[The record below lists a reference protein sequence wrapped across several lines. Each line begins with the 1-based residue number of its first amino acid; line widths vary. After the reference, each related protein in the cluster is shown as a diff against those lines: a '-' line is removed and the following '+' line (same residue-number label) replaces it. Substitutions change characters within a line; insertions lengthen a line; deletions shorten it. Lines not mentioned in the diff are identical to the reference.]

1 MLLLCAHLLILES
14 LSLNLSDNF
23 DNIEASTLSESINN
37 SKTSLDFASLNLHK
51 DLLKNLVT
59 LGYQEMT
66 PIQAQS
72 LPHMLAGKD
81 LIGQGKTGSG
91 KTAAFGLALLEKLQV
106 KRFRIQSMV
115 LCPTRELA
123 DQVAKE
129 IRNLARAV
137 HNIKVLTLC
146 GGTPFGPQIGSLEH
160 GAHVIVG
167 TPGRIEEHVIKG
179 TLKLDDL
186 NLLIL
191 DEADRMLE
199 MGFEAALDNIIERTP
214 LDRQTLLF
222 SATFPKQIQAI
233 SESIMTDPVIVQV
246 AASEEPSSISQEFFH
261 IENDV
266 ERFEALRLLLL
277 DNPVESAVVFCN
289 TKKETQAV
297 CNKLHD
303 DGFSVLALHGD
314 LEQRDRDQTLLR
326 FANKSVAILVATDV
340 AARGLDIDSLDLV
353 VNYHIAHDAEVHIHR
368 IGRTGRAGAQGK
380 AISLFSD
387 KESYKVGLI
396 EDGLEKVIQPA
407 LLPSIDVLKNSRAQ
421 AKMSTI
427 QIDGGKKQ
435 KVRPGDILGA
445 LTAKASS
452 TKNGG
457 ADITGQDV
465 GKINVQDIK
474 SYVAVNKKVLK
485 IALRKLAEGKMKGRN
500 FKVRHLTL

>member
-1 MLLLCAHLLILES
+1 MSATTNNATSS
-14 LSLNLSDNF
+14 LAFS
-23 DNIEASTLSESINN
+23 
-37 SKTSLDFASLNLHK
+37 SLNLHK
-51 DLLKNLVT
+51 DLLKNLT
-59 LGYQEMT
+59 SLGYQQMT

-72 LPHMLAGKD
+72 LPEMLKGKD
-81 LIGQGKTGSG
+81 VIAQAKTGSG

-123 DQVAKE
+123 DQVATE
-129 IRNLARAV
+129 IRKLARAV

-160 GAHVIVG
+160 GAHIIVG

-186 NLLIL
+186 SLLVL

-233 SESIMTDPVIVQV
+233 SESIMTDPLIVKV
-246 AASEEPSSISQEFFH
+246 SASEDQSNISQQFYA
-261 IENDV
+261 IENEND
-266 ERFEALRLLLL
+266 RFDALRLLLL
-277 DNPVESAVVFCN
+277 ANPVESAVIFCN
-289 TKKETQAV
+289 TKKETQTV
-297 CNKLHD
+297 CNNLHD

-326 FANKSVAILVATDV
+326 FANKSVTILVATDV

-353 VNYHIAHDAEVHIHR
+353 VNYHIAHDSEVHIHR

-396 EDGLEKVIQPA
+396 EDTLEQVITPA
-407 LLPSIDVLKNSRAQ
+407 LLPSAEVLNNSRPQ

-445 LTAKASS
+445 LTSKNNEAK
-452 TKNGG
+452 GG
-457 ADITGQDV
+457 ADIEGKDV
-465 GKINVQDIK
+465 GKIKVLDNK

-485 IALRKLAEGKMKGRN
+485 TALKKLSTGKMKGRTY
-500 FKVRHLTL
+500 KVRHLTV

>member
-1 MLLLCAHLLILES
+1 MAEKVVCCYYARIHFLLKVFYIIKVVILT
-14 LSLNLSDNF
+14 DK
-23 DNIEASTLSESINN
+23 N
-37 SKTSLDFASLNLHK
+37 SSPLAFSSLNLHK
-51 DLLKNLVT
+51 DLLKNLST

-72 LPHMLAGKD
+72 LPEMLVGKD
-81 LIGQGKTGSG
+81 VIAQAKTGSG

-106 KRFRIQSMV
+106 KKFRIQSMI

-123 DQVAKE
+123 DQVATE
-129 IRNLARAV
+129 IRKLARAV

-160 GAHVIVG
+160 GAHIIVG

-179 TLKLDDL
+179 TLKLDNL
-186 NLLIL
+186 NLLVL

-222 SATFPKQIQAI
+222 SATFPKQIQSI
-233 SESIMTDPVIVQV
+233 SESIMTDPVIVKV
-246 AASEEPSSISQEFFH
+246 SASEDKLNISQQFFH
-261 IENDV
+261 VENDV
-266 ERFEALRLLLL
+266 ERFEALCLLLL
-277 DNPVESAVVFCN
+277 ANPVESTVIFCN

-297 CNKLHD
+297 CNNLHD

-314 LEQRDRDQTLLR
+314 LEQKDRDQTLLR
-326 FANKSVAILVATDV
+326 FSNKSASILVATDV

-353 VNYHIAHDAEVHIHR
+353 VNYHIAHDSEVHIHR

-380 AISLFSD
+380 AVSLFSD

-396 EDGLEKVIQPA
+396 EDTLDQVIKPE
-407 LLPSIDVLKNSRAQ
+407 LLPSSDVLNNARPQ

-445 LTAKASS
+445 LTSKGTGAEI
-452 TKNGG
+452 NGK
-457 ADITGQDV
+457 DV
-465 GKINVQDIK
+465 GKINVLDIK
-474 SYVAVNKKVLK
+474 AYVAVNKKVLK
-485 IALRKLAEGKMKGRN
+485 IALRKLSTGKMKGRTY
-500 FKVRHLTL
+500 KVRHLTV

>member
-1 MLLLCAHLLILES
+1 MSATTNNATSS
-14 LSLNLSDNF
+14 LAFS
-23 DNIEASTLSESINN
+23 
-37 SKTSLDFASLNLHK
+37 SLNLHQ
-51 DLLKNLVT
+51 DLLKNLT
-59 LGYQEMT
+59 SLGYQKMT

-72 LPHMLAGKD
+72 LPEMLKGKD
-81 LIGQGKTGSG
+81 VIAQAKTGSG

-123 DQVAKE
+123 DQVAIE
-129 IRNLARAV
+129 IRKLARAV

-160 GAHVIVG
+160 GAHIIVG

-179 TLKLDDL
+179 TLKLDHL
-186 NLLIL
+186 SLLVL

-233 SESIMTDPVIVQV
+233 SESIMTDPVIVKV
-246 AASEEPSSISQEFFH
+246 SASEDQSNISQQFYA
-261 IENDV
+261 IENEID
-266 ERFEALRLLLL
+266 RFDALRLLLL
-277 DNPVESAVVFCN
+277 ANPVESAVIFCN

-297 CNKLHD
+297 CNNLHD

-326 FANKSVAILVATDV
+326 FANKSVTILVATDV

-353 VNYHIAHDAEVHIHR
+353 VNYHIAHDSEVHIHR

-396 EDGLEKVIQPA
+396 EDTLEQVITPA
-407 LLPSIDVLKNSRAQ
+407 LLPSAEVLNNSRPQ

-445 LTAKASS
+445 LTSKNNEAK
-452 TKNGG
+452 GG
-457 ADITGQDV
+457 ADIEGKDV
-465 GKINVQDIK
+465 GKIKVLDNK

-485 IALRKLAEGKMKGRN
+485 TALKKLSTGKMKGRTY
-500 FKVRHLTL
+500 KVRHLTV

>member
-1 MLLLCAHLLILES
+1 
-14 LSLNLSDNF
+14 LSV
-23 DNIEASTLSESINN
+23 TTNN
-37 SKTSLDFASLNLHK
+37 GKAPLAFSSLNLHK
-51 DLLKNLVT
+51 DLLKNLSS

-72 LPHMLAGKD
+72 LPEMLVGKD
-81 LIGQGKTGSG
+81 VIAQGKTGSG

-129 IRNLARAV
+129 IRKLARAV

-160 GAHVIVG
+160 GAHIIVG

-186 NLLIL
+186 NLLVL

-233 SESIMTDPVIVQV
+233 SESIMTEPVMVKV
-246 AASEEPSSISQEFFH
+246 SASEDQPNISQQFFH
-261 IENDV
+261 IENDI

-277 DNPVESAVVFCN
+277 DNPVESTVIFCN

-297 CNKLHD
+297 CNNLHD

-326 FANKSVAILVATDV
+326 FSNKSASILVATDV

-353 VNYHIAHDAEVHIHR
+353 VNYHIAHDSEVHIHR

-396 EDGLEKVIQPA
+396 EDTLEQVIKPEI
-407 LLPSIDVLKNSRAQ
+407 LPSSDVLNNARSQ

-445 LTAKASS
+445 LTS
-452 TKNGG
+452 KNTG
-457 ADITGQDV
+457 AEINGKDV
-465 GKINVQDIK
+465 GKINVLDNK
-474 SYVAVNKKVLK
+474 AYVAVNKKVLK
-485 IALRKLAEGKMKGRN
+485 VALRKLSAGKMKGRTY
-500 FKVRHLTL
+500 KVRHLTV

>member
-1 MLLLCAHLLILES
+1 MRAITFLVKVLSYYLLLSEVITLHES
-14 LSLNLSDNF
+14 SNTQNTSQEFSSLNLTA
-23 DNIEASTLSESINN
+23 E
-37 SKTSLDFASLNLHK
+37 
-51 DLLKNLVT
+51 LLKNVSS
-59 LGYQEMT
+59 LGYEQMT

-72 LPHMLAGKD
+72 LPPMLAGKD
-81 LIGQGKTGSG
+81 VIGQGKTGSG
-91 KTAAFGLALLEKLQV
+91 KTAAFGLAMLEKLQV

-129 IRNLARAV
+129 IRKLARAI

-160 GAHVIVG
+160 GAHIIVG

-186 NLLIL
+186 NLLVL

-214 LDRQTLLF
+214 IDRQTLLF
-222 SATFPKQIQAI
+222 SATFPKQIKVI
-233 SESIMTDPVIVQV
+233 SENIMTEPVLVKV
-246 AASEEPSSISQEFFH
+246 SSSEDQSSISQHFYH
-261 IENDV
+261 VADND
-266 ERFEALRLLLL
+266 ERFEATRLLLM
-277 DNPVESAVVFCN
+277 DNPVESTVIFCN

-297 CNKLHD
+297 CQSLHN

-326 FANKSVAILVATDV
+326 FANKSVAVLVATDV
-340 AARGLDIDSLDLV
+340 AARGLDIDSLDV
-353 VNYHIAHDAEVHIHR
+353 VINYHIAHDSEVHIHR
-368 IGRTGRAGAQGK
+368 IGRTGRAGSTGK
-380 AISLFSD
+380 ALSLFSD
-387 KESYKVGLI
+387 KESYKVGLL
-396 EDGLEKVIQPA
+396 EDELDQTIKAE
-407 LLPSIDVLKNSRAQ
+407 LLPAIDVLAKPRLQ

-445 LTAKASS
+445 LTAKNA
-452 TKNGG
+452 G
-457 ADITGQDV
+457 DIKGEDV
-465 GKINVQDIK
+465 GKINVLDIK
-474 SYVAVNKKVLK
+474 AYVAVNKKVLK
-485 IALRKLAEGKMKGRN
+485 LALKKLTNGKMKGRN
-500 FKVRHLTL
+500 FKVRHLVV

>member
-1 MLLLCAHLLILES
+1 LNASTNNGKAPLS
-14 LSLNLSDNF
+14 FSSLN
-23 DNIEASTLSESINN
+23 I
-37 SKTSLDFASLNLHK
+37 HQ
-51 DLLKNLVT
+51 DLLKNLSS

-72 LPHMLAGKD
+72 LPEMLVGKD
-81 LIGQGKTGSG
+81 VIAQAKTGSG

-129 IRNLARAV
+129 IRKLARAV

-160 GAHVIVG
+160 GAHIIVG

-179 TLKLDDL
+179 TLKLEHL
-186 NLLIL
+186 NLLVL

-214 LDRQTLLF
+214 LERQTLLF

-233 SESIMTDPVIVQV
+233 SESIMTDPVIIKIS
-246 AASEEPSSISQEFFH
+246 ASEDQSNISQQFFH
-261 IENDV
+261 VDND
-266 ERFEALRLLLL
+266 EDRFEALRLLLL
-277 DNPVESAVVFCN
+277 TNPVESTAIFCN

-297 CNKLHD
+297 CNNLRD

-314 LEQRDRDQTLLR
+314 LEQKDRDQTLLR
-326 FANKSVAILVATDV
+326 FSNKSVAILVATDV
-340 AARGLDIDSLDLV
+340 AARGLDIDALDLV
-353 VNYHIAHDAEVHIHR
+353 VNYHIAHDSEVHIHR
-368 IGRTGRAGAQGK
+368 IGRTGRAGAEGK

-396 EDGLEKVIQPA
+396 EDTLEQTITPEI
-407 LLPSIDVLKNSRAQ
+407 LPSLEVLNNARTES
-421 AKMSTI
+421 KMSTI

-445 LTAKASS
+445 LTS
-452 TKNGG
+452 KNTG
-457 ADITGQDV
+457 AVITGKDV
-465 GKINVQDIK
+465 GKINVLDNK
-474 SYVAVNKKVLK
+474 AYVAVNKKVLK
-485 IALRKLAEGKMKGRN
+485 IALRKLTDGKMKGRS
-500 FKVRHLTL
+500 FKIRHLTV